1 MIKRFETDRIVL
13 KCKDIATLTFAPYLT
28 TKFIFLRSETVMI
41 NNRRTFLSAAALAFA
56 VPLAGCGVNSVPTA
70 EEVAKNAFANYQAA
84 LQRRAD
90 LLPNLNA
97 TVKGAATHE
106 KEVQIGVTNA
116 RAAANVA
123 GAATLSAADLTD
135 PAKVKA
141 FQDAQG
147 AASAAFLSIRNT
159 VEAYPDVKANENFRD
174 LSVAIEATE
183 NRITIALKDY
193 NAAVQSYNTTI
204 RTFPDAI
211 GAKIF
216 YGSKPMVPFAASAPN
231 PTKAPEVKF

>member
-1 MIKRFETDRIVL
+1 
-13 KCKDIATLTFAPYLT
+13 
-28 TKFIFLRSETVMI
+28 
-41 NNRRTFLSAAALAFA
+41 
-56 VPLAGCGVNSVPTA
+56 VNSVPTA
-70 EEVAKNAFANYQAA
+70 EESAKNAFANYQAA

-97 TVKGAATHE
+97 TVKGAAAHE
-106 KEVQIGVTNA
+106 KEVQLGVTTA
-116 RAAANVA
+116 RAAATAA
-123 GAATLSAADLTD
+123 GSATLSANDLTD

-147 AASAAFLSIRNT
+147 AASAALLSVRNT
-159 VEAYPDVKANENFRD
+159 VEAYPDIKANENFRD
-174 LSVAIEATE
+174 LSTQIESTE
-183 NRITIALKDY
+183 NRINIALKDY

-216 YGSKPMVPFAASAPN
+216 YGSKPMIPFAASAPN

>member
-1 MIKRFETDRIVL
+1 MASRKVSL
-13 KCKDIATLTFAPYLT
+13 
-28 TKFIFLRSETVMI
+28 
-41 NNRRTFLSAAALAFA
+41 ALAMA
-56 VPLAGCGVNSVPTA
+56 LALPLAACGVNSVPTA
-70 EEVAKNAFANYQAA
+70 EEAAKNAFANYQAA

-97 TVKGAATHE
+97 TVKGAAAHE
-106 KEVQIGVTNA
+106 KEVQVGVTQA
-116 RAAANVA
+116 RAAMNTAA
-123 GAATLSAADLTD
+123 GATLSAGDLTD

-147 AASAAFLSIRNT
+147 AAAAALLSVRNT
-159 VEAYPDVKANENFRD
+159 VEAYPDLKANENFRD
-174 LSVAIEATE
+174 LSTQIEGTE
-183 NRITIALKDY
+183 NRINITLIDY
-193 NAAVQSYNTTI
+193 NKAVQAYNTTI

-216 YGSKPMVPFAASAPN
+216 YGAKPMVSFQASAPN

>member
-1 MIKRFETDRIVL
+1 MMNFRRS
-13 KCKDIATLTFAPYLT
+13 TLTASALA
-28 TKFIFLRSETVMI
+28 
-41 NNRRTFLSAAALAFA
+41 LSAL
-56 VPLAGCGVNSVPTA
+56 LAGCGVNSVPTA
-70 EEVAKNAFANYQAA
+70 EEAAKNAFANYQAA

-97 TVKGAATHE
+97 TVKGAASHE
-106 KEVQIGVTNA
+106 KEIQLGVATA
-116 RAAANVA
+116 RGAAGAA

-147 AASAAFLSIRNT
+147 AASAAFLNIRNT
-159 VEAYPDVKANENFRD
+159 VEAYPDIKANENFRD
-174 LSVAIEATE
+174 LSNQIEETE
-183 NRITIALKDY
+183 NRITIATRDY

-216 YGSKPMVPFAASAPN
+216 YGAKPMVPFAASAPN

>member
-1 MIKRFETDRIVL
+1 MIKRGETDRIT
-13 KCKDIATLTFAPYLT
+13 KDCKDIATLTIAPYLV
-28 TKFIFLRSETVMI
+28 TKFNFLRSETVMI
-41 NNRRTFLSAAALAFA
+41 KNRRTFFSAAALALA

-97 TVKGAATHE
+97 TVKGAASHE

-123 GAATLSAADLTD
+123 GAAKLSAADLTD

-174 LSVAIEATE
+174 LSVAIESTE

>member
-1 MIKRFETDRIVL
+1 MTQ
-13 KCKDIATLTFAPYLT
+13 
-28 TKFIFLRSETVMI
+28 
-41 NNRRTFLSAAALAFA
+41 RRLPLAAMAALAL
-56 VPLAGCGVNSVPTA
+56 PLAGCGINSVPTA
-70 EEVAKNAFANYQAA
+70 EEAAKNAFANYQAA

-97 TVKGAATHE
+97 TVKGAAQHE
-106 KEVQIGVTNA
+106 KEVQVGVTQA
-116 RAAANVA
+116 RAAMNSAA
-123 GAATLSAADLTD
+123 GATLSAGDLTD

-147 AASAAFLSIRNT
+147 AAAAALLSVRNT
-159 VEAYPDVKANENFRD
+159 VEAYPELKANENFRD
-174 LSVAIEATE
+174 LASQIEGTE
-183 NRITIALKDY
+183 NRINISLVDY
-193 NAAVQSYNTTI
+193 NKAVQAYNTTI

-216 YGSKPMVPFAASAPN
+216 YGAKPMVPFQASAPN

>member
-1 MIKRFETDRIVL
+1 MIH
-13 KCKDIATLTFAPYLT
+13 
-28 TKFIFLRSETVMI
+28 
-41 NNRRTFLSAAALAFA
+41 RR
-56 VPLAGCGVNSVPTA
+56 PLAATVAAVTLALSLSGCGVNSVPTA
-70 EEVAKNAFANYQAA
+70 EEAAKNAFANYQAA

-97 TVKGAATHE
+97 TVKGAAAHE
-106 KEVQIGVTNA
+106 KEVQIGVTTA

-123 GAATLSAADLTD
+123 GSAQLSAADLTD

-147 AASAAFLSIRNT
+147 AASAAFMSIRNT

-174 LSVAIEATE
+174 LSTQIEATE
-183 NRITIALKDY
+183 NRINIATRDY

-204 RTFPDAI
+204 RTFPDVI

-216 YGSKPMVPFAASAPN
+216 YGAKPMIPFAASAPN
-231 PTKAPEVKF
+231 ANKAPEMKF

>member
-1 MIKRFETDRIVL
+1 MVDLRRAK
-13 KCKDIATLTFAPYLT
+13 IAIAA
-28 TKFIFLRSETVMI
+28 MA
-41 NNRRTFLSAAALAFA
+41 LSL
-56 VPLAGCGVNSVPTA
+56 PLAACGVNSVPTA
-70 EEVAKNAFANYQAA
+70 EESAKNAFANYQAA

-97 TVKGAATHE
+97 TVKGAAAHE
-106 KEVQIGVTNA
+106 KEVQLGVTTA
-116 RAAANVA
+116 RAAATAA
-123 GAATLSAADLTD
+123 GSATLSANDLTD

-147 AASAAFLSIRNT
+147 AASAALLSVRNT
-159 VEAYPDVKANENFRD
+159 VEAYPDIKANENFRD
-174 LSVAIEATE
+174 LSTQIESTE
-183 NRITIALKDY
+183 NRINIALKDY

-216 YGSKPMVPFAASAPN
+216 YGSKPMIPFAASAPN

>member
-1 MIKRFETDRIVL
+1 MASRKVSLAI
-13 KCKDIATLTFAPYLT
+13 
-28 TKFIFLRSETVMI
+28 
-41 NNRRTFLSAAALAFA
+41 AAALAL
-56 VPLAGCGVNSVPTA
+56 PLAACGVNSVPTA
-70 EEVAKNAFANYQAA
+70 EEAAKNAFANYQAA

-97 TVKGAATHE
+97 TVKGAAAHE
-106 KEVQIGVTNA
+106 KEVQVGVTQA
-116 RAAANVA
+116 RAAMNTAA
-123 GAATLSAADLTD
+123 GATLSAGDLTD

-147 AASAAFLSIRNT
+147 AAAAALLSVRNT
-159 VEAYPDVKANENFRD
+159 VEAYPDLKANENFRD
-174 LSVAIEATE
+174 LSNQIEGTE
-183 NRITIALKDY
+183 NRINITLVDY
-193 NAAVQSYNTTI
+193 NKAVQAYNTTI

-216 YGSKPMVPFAASAPN
+216 YGAKPMVPFQASAPN

>member
-1 MIKRFETDRIVL
+1 MKFNARL
-13 KCKDIATLTFAPYLT
+13 IAIAAP
-28 TKFIFLRSETVMI
+28 
-41 NNRRTFLSAAALAFA
+41 ALM
-56 VPLAGCGVNSVPTA
+56 LAGCGVNSVPTA
-70 EEVAKNAFANYQAA
+70 EEAAKNAFANYQAA

-97 TVKGAATHE
+97 TVKGAASHE
-106 KEVQIGVTNA
+106 KEVQIGVTTA
-116 RAAANVA
+116 RAAANT
-123 GAATLSAADLTD
+123 AASAQLSASDLTD

-147 AASAAFLSIRNT
+147 AASAALLSVRNT
-159 VEAYPDVKANENFRD
+159 VEAYPDIKANENFRD
-174 LSVAIEATE
+174 LSNQIEQTE
-183 NRITIALKDY
+183 NRINIALKDY

-216 YGSKPMVPFAASAPN
+216 YGSKPMIPFAASAPN

>member
-1 MIKRFETDRIVL
+1 MAIFHRSMI
-13 KCKDIATLTFAPYLT
+13 
-28 TKFIFLRSETVMI
+28 MG
-41 NNRRTFLSAAALAFA
+41 LSLALAL
-56 VPLAGCGVNSVPTA
+56 PLAGCGVNSVPTA
-70 EEVAKNAFANYQAA
+70 EEAAKNAFANYQAA

-90 LLPNLNA
+90 LIPNLNA
-97 TVKGAATHE
+97 TVKGAASHE

-116 RAAANVA
+116 RAAATAA
-123 GAATLSAADLTD
+123 GAATLSANDLTD
-135 PAKVKA
+135 AAKVKA

-147 AASAAFLSIRNT
+147 AASAALLSVRNT
-159 VEAYPDVKANENFRD
+159 VEAYPDIKANENFRD
-174 LSVAIEATE
+174 LSVAIEGTE
-183 NRITIALKDY
+183 NKINIALRDY

-216 YGSKPMVPFAASAPN
+216 YGAKPMVPFAASAPN